1 QPSPAQPSPA
11 QPSPAQPSPAQP
23 SPAQPSP
30 AQPSPAQPSPAQ
42 PSPAQ
47 PSPAPLN
54 LANRSKSS
62 KQHHPILAKAAQRL
76 LSAHASTA
84 AARRNWSM
92 WGHTYHNALRNKFS
106 VEAAKREVYLKANL
120 STRQRPALDSPGPA
134 PPPSPDL
141 VPAAQRLA
149 EGIVPASRVDPVAQ
163 PLELRAAVG
172 HAHYP
177 GCSGAASE
185 PGPAAAQP
193 TGGGAAREEAG
204 AGAPAVVVE
213 GAPDAVP
220 SAGGAKKSR
229 KKAAPRVERVVY
241 SESLRKPLPEDHSGP
256 ITKVMTWNVAGLR
269 GLLRKN
275 PTAIAQLIAREAPDV
290 LCLQETKISDEHTA
304 GLEAELQ
311 LPPGWHA
318 AWSCGSKKGY
328 AGVATLS
335 RLPPLSVRSGLGVEE
350 HDQEGR
356 LLLTEYPA
364 LSVVN
369 TYVPN
374 SSAELKRLG
383 YRVDPGGWDD
393 AFSQALRRWDQEKAV
408 VVAGDLNC
416 AHQEIDI
423 HNPKTNLRSAGFTQV
438 QSPTAASLPPQAQ
451 PCLLPPTCPRD
462 HFPLTQLPGSELQ
475 EERDSF
481 GTRLLGARE
490 TGGAGLVDVLR
501 MQHPE
506 VQAYT
511 YYSFR
516 FQCRAK
522 GIGWRLDYTLLSPK
536 LIAQFHDA
544 YILPDVEGSDHV
556 PLGVTLLTDLQ
567 APLPASAP
575 AGEAS

>member
-1 QPSPAQPSPA
+1 MLNRGLCRLPGPAIQRLVLCWLPSRLTILSPVARLSTSVGRSHGVPAAPMGRPLKPRAAPSSEAATEAARP
-11 QPSPAQPSPAQP
+11 
-23 SPAQPSP
+23 
-30 AQPSPAQPSPAQ
+30 
-42 PSPAQ
+42 
-47 PSPAPLN
+47 
-54 LANRSKSS
+54 RKRTKSS
-62 KQHHPILAKAAQRL
+62 KQAVDAHEAEAKESSAVAATM
-76 LSAHASTA
+76 S
-84 AARRNWSM
+84 N
-92 WGHTYHNALRNKFS
+92 
-106 VEAAKREVYLKANL
+106 
-120 STRQRPALDSPGPA
+120 
-134 PPPSPDL
+134 
-141 VPAAQRLA
+141 
-149 EGIVPASRVDPVAQ
+149 
-163 PLELRAAVG
+163 
-172 HAHYP
+172 
-177 GCSGAASE
+177 GAASE

-193 TGGGAAREEAG
+193 TGGGAAGEEAG

-220 SAGGAKKSR
+220 SAGAKKSR

-423 HNPKTNLRSAGFTQV
+423 HNPKTNLRSAGFTQ
-438 QSPTAASLPPQAQ
+438 
-451 PCLLPPTCPRD
+451 
-462 HFPLTQLPGSELQ
+462 

-567 APLPASAP
+567 APLPASAQ